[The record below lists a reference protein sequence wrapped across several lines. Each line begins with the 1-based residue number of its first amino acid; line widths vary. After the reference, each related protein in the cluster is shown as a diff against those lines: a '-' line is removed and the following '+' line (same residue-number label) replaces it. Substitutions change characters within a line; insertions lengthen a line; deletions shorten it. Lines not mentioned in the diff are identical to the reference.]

1 MAVNIKY
8 GLNSTLKNS
17 APSLNLQ
24 SSLNAA
30 TGLSSYRVK
39 DIILDD
45 KHPGFVSYGEWNSIG
60 LIFII
65 PITDDFS
72 PNPVVPN
79 DLSIAYPLF
88 PNIKHYPLLEEVV
101 SVVQLVDAN
110 SNEQGGTSTVNYYL
124 PPINIWNSQVHNAL
138 PSLSQLENETNKPPT
153 SSDYVAAE
161 SGSLRR
167 VTDSSTDIILGN
179 TIVESNI
186 INNQPLLPFE
196 GDIIYEGRFGN
207 SIRLGS
213 TVGNSYLPNDWSDAG
228 DNGSPIFILRNGQGT
243 RSVTNTTESW
253 VPTIEDINLDLSSI
267 YLTSTQLIKL
277 KPSTYFSNSYK
288 KSNIPSPPNT
298 FEGNQIILNSGRL
311 FFNAKNDS
319 IILTSANSIGAK
331 ANTSINLES
340 LTEVEISSPKIYLGS
355 ANGVEGNGGDIQSVV
370 LGENLMD
377 NLKNLL
383 ITLRTLSISL
393 ENASIPI
400 IDPVTK
406 LTKYT
411 PISSLNTVGPML
423 RATCDDIITNVN
435 LGTTSGG
442 MLSNIVKTK

>member
-8 GLNSTLKNS
+8 GYNSTLKNS

-45 KHPGFVSYGEWNSIG
+45 SHPDFKKYGEWNSIG
-60 LIFII
+60 IVFVI
-65 PITDDFS
+65 PIVDDIN
-72 PNPVVPN
+72 PNPAISSE
-79 DLSIAYPLF
+79 LAIAYPLF
-88 PNIKHYPLLEEVV
+88 PNIKHYPLKEEIV
-101 SVVQLVDAN
+101 SIVQLIDADAN
-110 SNEQGGTSTVNYYL
+110 NKGGVSTVNYYL

-138 PSLSQLENETNKPPT
+138 PSPSQLEEETNKPPT

-167 VTDSSTDIILGN
+167 VTDSSTDIDLGN
-179 TIVESNI
+179 TIVEPNI

-196 GDIIYEGRFGN
+196 GDIVYEGRFGN

-213 TVGNSYLPNDWSDAG
+213 TVRNSYIFNTWSDTG
-228 DNGSPIFILRNGQGT
+228 DNGSPILILRNGQGT
-243 RSVTNTTESW
+243 KSVTGTAESW
-253 VPTIEDINLDLSSI
+253 VPTVEDINLDQSSI
-267 YLTSTQLIKL
+267 YLTSTQQIKL

-288 KSNIPSPPNT
+288 ASSPPTPPNL

-311 FFNAKNDS
+311 FFNTKNDS

-331 ANTSINLES
+331 ANTSINLEA
-340 LTEVEISSPKIYLGS
+340 LTEIELASSKVYLGS
-355 ANGVEGNGGDIQSVV
+355 ADGVEGIDIQSVV

-377 NLKNLL
+377 NLRNLL
-383 ITLRTLSISL
+383 TTLKILSVTL
-393 ENASIPI
+393 ENASVPT

-406 LTKYT
+406 LTKYVSI
-411 PISSLNTVGPML
+411 PSLNTIGPIL
-423 RATCDDIITNVN
+423 RATCDDVINNIDR
-435 LGTTSGG
+435 GTSTGG